1 MVQFEPS
8 IHVLDTKMRHP
19 VSSEMF
25 AYWQR
30 LRGNNPAPLRNAI
43 EPSDIRRILPDLFI
57 LEKTADGIVGFR
69 LAGTRIC
76 TLFGREFRGYSFT
89 AMWDSVS
96 SDRVE
101 NAALDVMDH
110 CAPMIFSA
118 QANIDAN
125 RHIDIEITMLPVSS
139 AEGQTDRLIGSLA
152 VLDPSQLR
160 AGEVALSLNFQGVR
174 VLNSDNARIEDPAPA
189 QRTDHQDVSV
199 HQPSTLGLF
208 FHRVMHL
215 RVFDGGRQ
223 D

>member
-1 MVQFEPS
+1 
-8 IHVLDTKMRHP
+8 MRHP
-19 VSSEMF
+19 VSSELF

-30 LRGNNPAPLRNAI
+30 LRGSNPAPVRNAI

-57 LEKTADGIVGFR
+57 LEKTAEGFVGFR

-76 TLFGREFRGYSFT
+76 TLFGREFRGHGFT

-96 SDRVE
+96 SARIE
-101 NAALDVMDH
+101 KAALDVMDH

-160 AGEVALSLNFQGVR
+160 AGEIALCLHFQGVR
-174 VLNSDNARIEDPAPA
+174 VLNSDMA
-189 QRTDHQDVSV
+189 QTEKLAALPLTGHLDVPLR
-199 HQPSTLGLF
+199 QPGTLGLF